1 MNDKDLLDRGYHRY
15 DPTSFRCVGLTD
27 CFQKRFD
34 DEKGKKYF
42 INVNKWEGWYH
53 PTTNEFFGP
62 AYEYEITF
70 TKNGAPIR
78 MLFYANWTIEDVE
91 LEAERIWA
99 TMGYDYYEE
108 WENEID

>member
-1 MNDKDLLDRGYHRY
+1 MENKDLLNRGYHRY
-15 DPTSFRCVGLTD
+15 APTRFHADGITD

-34 DEKGKKYF
+34 DKKGKKYF

-53 PTTNEFFGP
+53 PTTNELFAP
-62 AYEYEITF
+62 AYEYEIVF

-78 MLFYANWTIEDVE
+78 MLFYSNWTIEDVE
-91 LEAERIWA
+91 VEAERIWA

-108 WENEID
+108 VE